1 MNQSPQFEIRQ
12 IEAFVAVVQSGSFT
26 QAAKRLNLAQP
37 SLSVRIQQLERIL
50 QGPLFHRQ
58 SRPVQLTPMGVVF
71 LPYAERVLGVL
82 EAGWEAIRV
91 ARQGLAGQ
99 LRVGTPVSVA
109 SSLMPLVVDLFS
121 RRYPQAELFIETSHS
136 PNLVQQLQDG
146 VLDLVFTAA
155 FPRLIKQVDILLRLE
170 DRMIAG
176 VASDHPLGQNAEVS
190 FQDLW
195 NYRVVLPRWGNA
207 FEAYI
212 TAARELSTAARPLVR
227 APLAVAQ
234 NMFAYGDTILFVPE
248 RFARATDINV
258 LNVVDLNFPYDVVLI
273 TRPGRSLSPLEEGFL
288 TAVKESI

>member
-1 MNQSPQFEIRQ
+1 MAHPYKFEIRQ

-26 QAAKRLNLAQP
+26 QAAERLNLAQP
-37 SLSVRIQQLERIL
+37 SLSVRIQQLERVL
-50 QGPLFHRQ
+50 DGQLFHRQ
-58 SRPVQLTPMGVVF
+58 SRPMQLTPMGTVF

-91 ARQGLAGQ
+91 AQQGFAGRLA
-99 LRVGTPVSVA
+99 VGSPVSVA
-109 SSLMPLVVDLFS
+109 TSLMPLVVDLFS

-155 FPRLIKQVDILLRLE
+155 FPQLIKQVDILLRLE
-170 DRMIAG
+170 DHM
-176 VASDHPLGQNAEVS
+176 VAAVAPDHPLCQVEKVS

-195 NYRVVLPRWGNA
+195 RYRVVLPRWGNA

-212 TAARELSTAARPLVR
+212 TAVRELSPTVRPLVR

-234 NMFAYGDTILFVPE
+234 NMFDYGDTVLFVPE
-248 RFARATDINV
+248 RFAKATGITT
-258 LNVVDLNFPYDVVLI
+258 LEVVDLNFPYDVVLI

-288 TAVKESI
+288 TAVQESI